1 MYRERVHWGKNEL
14 KPLTATQNSLTF
26 VDKRLATKLN
36 FWSRKI
42 ILIEI
47 FLKQHQDKISHIIGI
62 DFHIFCCLLS

>member
-1 MYRERVHWGKNEL
+1 MQRKGALGKNEL

-26 VDKRLATKLN
+26 VDKRFATKLN

-47 FLKQHQDKISHIIGI
+47 FLKQHQDKLSYIIGI